1 MQRHSGLFA
10 CLYTLGVLLQKGV
23 LELQHPLQPLLGGG
37 EKFIAG
43 HLGIG
48 DIGAKAIA
56 GHHLHGAKILI
67 AEDGGGGDP
76 GEIRHQIGGDGGE
89 AVYDFCL
96 TGEKDQVLPP
106 RLWGVGIAVLQGT
119 GVAVG
124 EDAPAMFLPNIDG
137 IARGQALPLEY
148 LEHLELLP
156 SGATQ
161 RLRLLGGRDPG
172 DDGGFGQLLV
182 CILARICT
190 HLSGEFRH
198 HKVLGDVQAFMATY
212 RKAEAVVEKYN
223 RELAAWERQVR
234 EKQKPAQ
241 KEQAKPPERESV
253 LKRLRQLQIE
263 GKQRN
268 QPRQRKKSFDRDSR

>member
-137 IARGQALPLEY
+137 ISRGQAFPLEY

-161 RLRLLGGRDPG
+161 RLQLLGGRDPG

-212 RKAEAVVEKYN
+212 RKAEAVVEQYN
-223 RELAAWERQVR
+223 RDLAARERQVR
-234 EKQKPAQ
+234 EKEKPTR
-241 KEQAKPPERESV
+241 PPEKESV
-253 LKRLRQLQIE
+253 RDTLRRLQAE
-263 GKQRN
+263 GKQQRT
-268 QPRQRKKSFDRDSR
+268 RKKSQDRER